1 MNVLVIGVFDLFHRG
16 HVELLRRS
24 SAMGD
29 KVFVIINGDKMT
41 TQYKRKPW
49 FSEED
54 RMEIVKTS
62 QFVDQAVISNEFDV
76 KPYIEKF
83 DIDIIVHGDDW
94 GHESYMEQIKVTETY
109 LEEQSVK
116 IEYLPYYDG
125 VSTSG
130 LISEIKSE

>member
-1 MNVLVIGVFDLFHRG
+1 MEENEILPPTVKQTAHWDNIDGKLII
-16 HVELLRRS
+16 ES
-24 SAMGD
+24 SQDTAPILESNR
-29 KVFVIINGDKMT
+29 FE
-41 TQYKRKPW
+41 R
-49 FSEED
+49 
-54 RMEIVKTS
+54 
-62 QFVDQAVISNEFDV
+62 NEFDV